1 MMKWAPWLIGLLGLG
16 IVAYGLMLKSRNP
29 PRVVAT
35 AEVRVTHP
43 RTGQVHTLRTRKVEV
58 AGFVKEEVELPGGTW
73 IDCLRGDC
81 AETVRA
87 EHFELFDTLRDKR
100 P

>member
-1 MMKWAPWLIGLLGLG
+1 MIKWAPWLIAVLGLG
-16 IVAYGLMLKSRNP
+16 VVAYGLFLQRAHP
-29 PRVVAT
+29 PRVTGMAT
-35 AEVRVTHP
+35 IDVINP
-43 RTGQVHTLRTRKVEV
+43 KTGQRATMRTRTVESG
-58 AGFVKEEVELPGGTW
+58 GFKRTEVELPGGTW
-73 IDCLRGDC
+73 IDCVRGDC

>member
-1 MMKWAPWLIGLLGLG
+1 MKWAPWVIGLVGLG
-16 IVAYGLMLKSRNP
+16 VVAYGLWLRRIDP
-29 PRVVAT
+29 PRVTGTATIDVANPRNGQ
-35 AEVRVTHP
+35 RV
-43 RTGQVHTLRTRKVEV
+43 TLRTRTVEGS
-58 AGFVKEEVELPGGTW
+58 GFTTVQVELPGGTW
-73 IDCLRGDC
+73 LDCVRGDC